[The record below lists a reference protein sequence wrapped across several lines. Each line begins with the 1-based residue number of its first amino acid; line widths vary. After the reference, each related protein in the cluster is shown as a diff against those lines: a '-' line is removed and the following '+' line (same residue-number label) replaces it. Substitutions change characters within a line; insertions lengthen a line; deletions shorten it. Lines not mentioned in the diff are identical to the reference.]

1 MTSRTPPKPLRSQAP
16 EGRGAAPRKP
26 AQPAQ
31 KAVTSRSIE
40 GKTPIAESARRRRS
54 PAPSDPRA
62 AMLRAAGEILDE
74 VGTDGLST
82 TAVAR
87 RANVST
93 GTVYREFAD
102 KHEIIRALTQ
112 SLMTERGDAVT
123 RYYDVLAQAPDW
135 RSVLA
140 DATRSA
146 FELRIQRPGGR
157 STRRALQ
164 TSPELWQWDHDHTR
178 ALARRMAQALR
189 KRKPELSAARA
200 EMIAMVSLTLTI
212 SLFDLANLDPRR
224 EKAILEELIAARNA
238 YLALYL
244 D

>member
-1 MTSRTPPKPLRSQAP
+1 MA
-16 EGRGAAPRKP
+16 RK
-26 AQPAQ
+26 
-31 KAVTSRSIE
+31 
-40 GKTPIAESARRRRS
+40 RS
-54 PAPSDPRA
+54 PPPSDPRA
-62 AMLRAAGEILDE
+62 AILQAAGEILDE
-74 VGTDGLST
+74 VGTDGLNT

-102 KHEIIRALTQ
+102 KHEIVRALTQ

-123 RYYDVLAQAPDW
+123 QFYDVLAEASDW

-140 DATRSA
+140 DATRRA
-146 FELRIQRPGGR
+146 FELRLQRPGGR

-164 TSPELWQWDHDHTR
+164 TSPELWQWDLDHTR
-178 ALARRMAQALR
+178 VLARRLAQALR
-189 KRKPELSAARA
+189 KRKPALSPARA
-200 EMIAMVSLTLTI
+200 ELIAMTSLTLTI
-212 SLFDLANLDPRR
+212 SLFDLANLEPRR
-224 EKAILEELIAARNA
+224 EKAILEEIIAARNA

>member
-1 MTSRTPPKPLRSQAP
+1 MARSPSAISQATRVKGP
-16 EGRGAAPRKP
+16 KGPMARK
-26 AQPAQ
+26 
-31 KAVTSRSIE
+31 
-40 GKTPIAESARRRRS
+40 RS
-54 PAPSDPRA
+54 PPPSDPRA
-62 AMLRAAGEILDE
+62 AILQAAGEILDE
-74 VGTDGLST
+74 VGTDGLNT

-102 KHEIIRALTQ
+102 KHEIVRALTQ

-123 RYYDVLAQAPDW
+123 QFYDVLAEASDW

-140 DATRSA
+140 DATRRA
-146 FELRIQRPGGR
+146 FELRLQRPGGR

-164 TSPELWQWDHDHTR
+164 TSPELWQWDLDHTR
-178 ALARRMAQALR
+178 VLARRLAQALR
-189 KRKPELSAARA
+189 KRKPALSPARA
-200 EMIAMVSLTLTI
+200 ELIAMTSLTLTI
-212 SLFDLANLDPRR
+212 SLFDLANLEPRR
-224 EKAILEELIAARNA
+224 EKAILEEIIAARNA

>member
-1 MTSRTPPKPLRSQAP
+1 MTRRTPPKPIRAQAADGPVSASHKSVQPLRK
-16 EGRGAAPRKP
+16 AA
-26 AQPAQ
+26 
-31 KAVTSRSIE
+31 TSRNSE
-40 GKTPIAESARRRRS
+40 TDPHPAERTRRRRS
-54 PAPSDPRA
+54 PAPSDPRTA
-62 AMLRAAGEILDE
+62 ILRAAGEILDE

-102 KHEIIRALTQ
+102 KNQIIRALTQ
-112 SLMTERGDAVT
+112 SLMTERGDAVSQF
-123 RYYDVLAQAPDW
+123 YDVLAQASDW

-140 DATRSA
+140 DATRTA
-146 FELRIQRPGGR
+146 YELRIQRPGGR

-164 TSPELWQWDHDHTR
+164 TSPELWQWDLDHTR

-189 KRKPELSAARA
+189 KRKPALSPARA
-200 EMIAMVSLTLTI
+200 ETIAMVSLTLTI
-212 SLFDLANLDPRR
+212 SLFDLANLEPKR

-238 YLALYL
+238 YLAIYL